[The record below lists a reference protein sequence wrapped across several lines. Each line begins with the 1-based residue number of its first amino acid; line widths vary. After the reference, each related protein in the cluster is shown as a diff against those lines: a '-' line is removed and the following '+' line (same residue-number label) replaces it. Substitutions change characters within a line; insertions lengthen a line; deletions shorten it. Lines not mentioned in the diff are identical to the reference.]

1 MGFHSKLVALAVL
14 SPATLVQAI
23 ATFAIT
29 NIDDI
34 VVLAVMFGQAPGHRG
49 AAIRV
54 TAGQY
59 LASPPSWQFRSA
71 AHSWV
76 PRCFLQPHC
85 RTSGC
90 CPSCWGLRAAWLAWR
105 DRRTQPAPTDDP
117 ATLLTPGTW
126 QVAVIT
132 FANGGDNIGVYVPIF
147 AVSTIATI
155 GVYIIVFLIGV
166 AIWCAAG
173 RYFASHPIIAKALSR
188 WGHIVLPV
196 ALITIGGPHPHQR
209 RSVRPLARSNFT
221 TQGQEALLHRH
232 VLAFNHF
239 GDVPARIRYDNL
251 KKRAVA
257 KVLKGRSRHP
267 NYQHER
273 AHHRIMI
280 VCHERHDHSSYTE
293 DVPEPTESTGDH
305 SGYPAAL
312 AAGRGSRVAP
322 RFNEKRRDRNSHP
335 IWGGNAGQTSKC
347 APRFNENGQGW
358 LDRRRLRADG

>member
-59 LASPPSWQFRSA
+59 LGFTAILAVSVGGALLGATLLPPA
-71 AHSWV
+71 ALPYFGLLPIV
-76 PRCFLQPHC
+76 L
-85 RTSGC
+85 
-90 CPSCWGLRAAWLAWR
+90 GLRAAWLAWR

-155 GVYIIVFLIGV
+155 GVYIIVFDFRGANLTGARLTDILIEKTRWDGAV
-166 AIWCAAG
+166 LTG
-173 RYFASHPIIAKALSR
+173 SHISIQ
-188 WGHIVLPV
+188 
-196 ALITIGGPHPHQR
+196 GG
-209 RSVRPLARSNFT
+209 S
-221 TQGQEALLHRH
+221 
-232 VLAFNHF
+232 
-239 GDVPARIRYDNL
+239 
-251 KKRAVA
+251 
-257 KVLKGRSRHP
+257 
-267 NYQHER
+267 YQ
-273 AHHRIMI
+273 
-280 VCHERHDHSSYTE
+280 
-293 DVPEPTESTGDH
+293 
-305 SGYPAAL
+305 L
-312 AAGRGSRVAP
+312 
-322 RFNEKRRDRNSHP
+322 
-335 IWGGNAGQTSKC
+335 
-347 APRFNENGQGW
+347 
-358 LDRRRLRADG
+358 